1 MKKFILMSLIAMC
14 VTCLCASYAACTV
27 KSGEEHGWDEHW
39 SHDERGHWHECIDG
53 CGQITAYD
61 SHEWEFKSTIDYP
74 TCIDEGL
81 GLYVCKICSEEK
93 EDIIEAT
100 GNHLWVNTGRLE
112 PTCYAKGYEERTCAL
127 CDYSEKNEIPAT
139 EDHAFIKSLWVTVD
153 EHSHGHPCVMFERG
167 CKATSEPEPHN
178 KKSTPTIIQP
188 GEYVD
193 GSQSYDCEI
202 CGYQMDITILPA
214 TDIPNE
220 LVPEF
225 KKGSGGLWQD
235 TDPEPV
241 MTRDENGEYNI
252 TLIRDNSSDTANY
265 GYKLDIYGVFYDENG
280 EVAST
285 VKQPNWT
292 SVGSPHGISGYILD
306 ETTGEHSS
314 EINWA
319 NSFLIYYKSM
329 FRCKSVGT
337 YRTKFAFETGDI
349 NRVSVKE
356 RVSIIINITVENY
369 SAAKSLTVGS
379 LPVVLDT
386 QPIMYLECSLRRPED

>member
-1 MKKFILMSLIAMC
+1 MKKFILMSIIAAC
-14 VTCLCASYAACTV
+14 ATCLCASYAACAK
-27 KSGEEHGWDEHW
+27 KSSDEHDWDEHW
-39 SHDERGHWHECIDG
+39 SHDERGHWHECLDG

-74 TCIDEGL
+74 TCSDEGL
-81 GLYVCKICSEEK
+81 GLYVCNICSEEK

-100 GNHLWVNTGRLE
+100 GNHLWVNTGSLE
-112 PTCYAKGYEERTCAL
+112 PTCYAKGYVERICAL
-127 CDYSEKNEIPAT
+127 CDYSERNEIPAT
-139 EDHAFIKSLWVTVD
+139 EEHTYIKSLWVAVD
-153 EHSHGHPCVMFERG
+153 ENSHGHPCVMYEYG
-167 CKATSEPEPHN
+167 CTATSEPEMHN
-178 KKSTPTIIQP
+178 KKLSPTIIQP

-214 TDIPNE
+214 TNIPDE

-225 KKGSGGLWQD
+225 KKNSGTFWQD

-241 MTRDENGEYNI
+241 MTRGENGEYNV
-252 TLIRDNSSDTANY
+252 TLIRDAASTSGNY
-265 GYKLDIYGVFYDENG
+265 AYTLHIYGLYYDENG
-280 EVAST
+280 EVVRTKSEG
-285 VKQPNWT
+285 NWT
-292 SVGSPHGISGYILD
+292 SAGSPHGISGYVLD
-306 ETTGEHSS
+306 NTTGEPSS
-314 EINWA
+314 EINWSGA
-319 NSFLIYYKSM
+319 VFIYYGTL

-337 YRTKFAFETGDI
+337 FRTKFAFETGDI

-369 SAAKSLTVGS
+369 SAAKSLTVGA

-386 QPIMYLECSLRRPED
+386 QPIMYLECSLRRSED